1 MDADGLTFA
10 CATTA
15 EERVARRAGL
25 RAVRIGVRGAAGL
38 PDGELVSFGLAGALH
53 DGLRVGELL
62 DATRVV
68 DSAGATLWEGGPLG
82 VPGARAATVLGSD
95 VLVHDASER
104 RRLHEA
110 SGADA
115 VDMESGVLARERP
128 TRRRRPRDLRRS
140 GERCRRS
147 RSHRARRRQHR
158 RRRPAAVDRR
168 EARRSDPLDARRT
181 HGPKSIAGVC
191 SMSGRVLLAAP
202 RSFCAGVDR
211 AIEIVERLLEQ
222 HGAPVYVRH
231 QIVHNEHVV
240 RRLEALGAVFVEDES
255 EIPEGEFCVLSAH
268 GVAPS
273 VKENA
278 QARGLKIVDATC
290 PLVNK
295 VHAEARRYADSGH
308 LVALVGHA
316 NHVEVIGTLGE
327 RPDDT
332 VVIESPEQAR
342 ALKTDKPVAVITQT
356 TLSLD
361 DVAPIVDALGE
372 NVGGS
377 LRRPHHD
384 DICYATQNRQ
394 DAVKAMV
401 EQGATLILVIGSE
414 NSSNAQRLVEVA
426 QAAGATA
433 TLVDGESSFGEE
445 LLAGHEVVG
454 LTAGA
459 STPEELV
466 RATAE
471 RLALRGYPTL
481 EEITVAREDVHFRL
495 PREVARA

>member
-1 MDADGLTFA
+1 MS
-10 CATTA
+10 
-15 EERVARRAGL
+15 
-25 RAVRIGVRGAAGL
+25 AVT
-38 PDGELVSFGLAGALH
+38 D
-53 DGLRVGELL
+53 
-62 DATRVV
+62 
-68 DSAGATLWEGGPLG
+68 
-82 VPGARAATVLGSD
+82 
-95 VLVHDASER
+95 
-104 RRLHEA
+104 
-110 SGADA
+110 
-115 VDMESGVLARERP
+115 
-128 TRRRRPRDLRRS
+128 
-140 GERCRRS
+140 
-147 RSHRARRRQHR
+147 
-158 RRRPAAVDRR
+158 
-168 EARRSDPLDARRT
+168 
-181 HGPKSIAGVC
+181 K
-191 SMSGRVLLAAP
+191 RVLLAAP

-240 RRLEALGAVFVEDES
+240 RRLEQLGAVFVEDES
-255 EIPEGEFCVLSAH
+255 EIPEGEYCVLSAH

-278 QARGLKIVDATC
+278 RKRGLRVVDATC

-308 LVALVGHA
+308 LVALVGHE

-327 RPDDT
+327 RPENT

-342 ALKTDKPVAVITQT
+342 ELQTDKPVAVITQT

-361 DVAPIVDALGE
+361 DVAPIVDALEDHLGT
-372 NVGGS
+372 
-377 LRRPHHD
+377 LRRPHAD

-401 EQGATLILVIGSE
+401 DRGATLVLVIGSE
-414 NSSNAQRLVEVA
+414 TSSNAQRLVEVA
-426 QAAGATA
+426 QAAGSEA
-433 TLVDGESSFGEE
+433 TLVDGESPLDAA
-445 LLAGHEVVG
+445 LLGGHQTVG

-471 RLALRGYPTL
+471 RLAAEGYGLP
-481 EEITVAREDVHFRL
+481 EELTVAREDVHFRL
-495 PREVARA
+495 PKEVARA

>member
-1 MDADGLTFA
+1 MT
-10 CATTA
+10 
-15 EERVARRAGL
+15 
-25 RAVRIGVRGAAGL
+25 
-38 PDGELVSFGLAGALH
+38 
-53 DGLRVGELL
+53 
-62 DATRVV
+62 
-68 DSAGATLWEGGPLG
+68 
-82 VPGARAATVLGSD
+82 
-95 VLVHDASER
+95 
-104 RRLHEA
+104 
-110 SGADA
+110 
-115 VDMESGVLARERP
+115 
-128 TRRRRPRDLRRS
+128 
-140 GERCRRS
+140 
-147 RSHRARRRQHR
+147 
-158 RRRPAAVDRR
+158 
-168 EARRSDPLDARRT
+168 
-181 HGPKSIAGVC
+181 
-191 SMSGRVLLAAP
+191 GRVLLAAP

-231 QIVHNEHVV
+231 QIVHNENVV
-240 RRLEALGAVFVEDES
+240 RRLERLGAVFVEDES
-255 EIPEGEFCVLSAH
+255 EIPEGEICVLSAH

-278 QARGLKIVDATC
+278 QMRGLRVVDATC

-327 RPDDT
+327 RPDST

-342 ALKTDKPVAVITQT
+342 LLKSDKPIAVITQT

-361 DVAPIVDALGE
+361 DVAPIVDALE
-372 NVGGS
+372 SRVGG
-377 LRRPHHD
+377 LRRPHAD

-401 EQGATLILVIGSE
+401 AEGATLILVIGSE
-414 NSSNAQRLVEVA
+414 TSSNAVRLVEVA
-426 QAAGATA
+426 RAAGATA
-433 TLVDGESSFGEE
+433 TLIDGESPLDAA
-445 LLAGHEVVG
+445 LLDGHVTIG

-459 STPEELV
+459 STPEPLV
-466 RATAE
+466 QATAQE
-471 RLALRGYPTL
+471 LADRGYGTL